1 VTFARIAV
9 GLDGSPHSET
19 ALGHALRIAR
29 AASGVVR
36 GVHVVDRSLL
46 DGVVVADLSGSVG
59 FQPFLNLSGEL
70 REALV
75 SAGGAIVASFEARAK
90 EAGVDF
96 EPVLRE
102 GNVSEILVEESQG
115 CDLATVGSRGANAQ
129 HRREL
134 VGRHADSLAR
144 RMPAPL
150 LVAPAE
156 YLEFRTPVLA
166 WDGSPKAKKALA
178 LVAELAALLE
188 MSVRVVTAADD
199 EREGQSRLAEAE
211 EDLRHRRVTA
221 SGSLRPGHA
230 DDAIFAEIGAGADLV
245 AMGAHGH
252 GRVVEL
258 VLGSTTD
265 RILRAS
271 TVPVLLAG

>member
-1 VTFARIAV
+1 MSFARIAV
-9 GLDGSPHSET
+9 GLDGSPHAET
-19 ALGHALRIAR
+19 ALGHTLRIAR
-29 AASGVVR
+29 AASSVVR
-36 GVHVVDRSLL
+36 GVHVIDRSLL

-90 EAGVDF
+90 EAGVEF

-102 GNVSEILVEESQG
+102 GNVSDILVEEAQA
-115 CDLATVGSRGANAQ
+115 CDLVAVGSRGANAQ
-129 HRREL
+129 HRRDL
-134 VGRHADSLAR
+134 VGRHVDALAR

-150 LVAPAE
+150 LVTPAD
-156 YLEFRTPVLA
+156 YVEFRTPVLA
-166 WDGSPKAKKALA
+166 WDGSPKARKALA

-188 MSVRVVTAADD
+188 LSVRVVTAGDD
-199 EREGQSRLAEAE
+199 EREGRSRLAEAE
-211 EDLRHRRVTA
+211 EDLRIRRVIA
-221 SGSLRPGHA
+221 VGSWRPGHA
-230 DDAIFAEIGAGADLV
+230 DDAVFAEIGAEADLV

-265 RILRAS
+265 RVLRAA
-271 TVPVLLAG
+271 TVPVLLAS

>member
-1 VTFARIAV
+1 VSFARIAI

-29 AASGVVR
+29 ASSGVVR

-75 SAGGAIVASFEARAK
+75 SAGGAIVASFESRAN
-90 EAGVDF
+90 EAGVKF

-102 GNVSEILVEESQG
+102 GNVSEILAEEAQG
-115 CDLATVGSRGANAQ
+115 CDLVAVGSRGSNAQ

-144 RMPAPL
+144 RMPVPL

-156 YLEFRTPVLA
+156 YLEFRLPVLA

-188 MSVRVVTAADD
+188 LPVRVVTAGDD
-199 EREGQSRLAEAE
+199 EREGRSRLAEAE
-211 EDLRHRRVTA
+211 EELRYRRVSA
-221 SGSLRPGHA
+221 SGSWRSGHA
-230 DDAIFAEIGAGADLV
+230 DDAIFAEISAAADLV

-265 RILRAS
+265 RVLRAA

>member
-1 VTFARIAV
+1 MSFARIAV

-36 GVHVVDRSLL
+36 GVHVIDRSLL

-75 SAGGAIVASFEARAK
+75 SAGGAIVASFEDRAK
-90 EAGVDF
+90 DAGVPF

-102 GNVSEILVEESQG
+102 GNVSDILVEEAQSS
-115 CDLATVGSRGANAQ
+115 DLVAVGSRGANAQ

-144 RMPAPL
+144 RMPTPL
-150 LVAPAE
+150 LVAPAD
-156 YLEFRTPVLA
+156 YVEFRTPVLA
-166 WDGSPKAKKALA
+166 WDASPKAKKALS
-178 LVAELAALLE
+178 LVAEMAALLE
-188 MSVRVVTAADD
+188 LAVRVVTAGDD
-199 EREGQSRLAEAE
+199 EPEGRARLAEAE
-211 EDLRHRRVTA
+211 EELRMRRVIA
-221 SGSLRPGHA
+221 VGSWRAGHA
-230 DDAIFAEIGAGADLV
+230 DDAIFAEIGAGAELV

-265 RILRAS
+265 RVLRAA

>member
-1 VTFARIAV
+1 VTFSRIAV
-9 GLDGSPHSET
+9 GLDGSAHSEA

-29 AASGVVR
+29 AAGGTVS

-46 DGVVVADLSGSVG
+46 DGVVVADLSGSIG

-70 REALV
+70 RDALV

-90 EAGVDF
+90 EAEVSF

-102 GNVSEILVEESQG
+102 GNVSEILEEEARG
-115 CDLATVGSRGANAQ
+115 CELVAVGSRGANAV
-129 HRREL
+129 HRRDL
-134 VGRHADSLAR
+134 IGRHADDLAR

-150 LVAPAE
+150 LVSPASD
-156 YLEFRTPVLA
+156 LEFRSPLLA
-166 WDGSPKAKKALA
+166 WDASPKSKKALA

-188 MSVRVVTAADD
+188 LPVRILTADD
-199 EREGQSRLAEAE
+199 DQRDGQVRLAEAE
-211 EDLRHRRVTA
+211 EELRYRRVPA
-221 SGSLRPGHA
+221 SGVLRPGHP
-230 DDAIFAEIGAGADLV
+230 DEAILAEVGAGADLV

-252 GRVVEL
+252 GRVIEL

-265 RILRAS
+265 RVLRAAA
-271 TVPVLLAG
+271 VPVLLAG